1 MNKLFIF
8 AALTTSLLFTACS
21 SDEEFNDSERT
32 STVSFKVEKDVTN
45 RTTTDME
52 GSVYKTKFVVG

>member
-32 STVSFKVEKDVTN
+32 STVSFKVEKDVTT
-45 RTTTDME
+45 RTTTYGRFCIQDQVR
-52 GSVYKTKFVVG
+52 SW